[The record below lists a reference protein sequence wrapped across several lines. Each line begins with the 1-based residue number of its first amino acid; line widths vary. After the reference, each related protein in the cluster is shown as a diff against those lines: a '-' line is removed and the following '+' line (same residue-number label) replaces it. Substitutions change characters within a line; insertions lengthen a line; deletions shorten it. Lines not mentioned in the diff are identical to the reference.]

1 MLMNLTSLSRIHVGK
16 NDIICIRTH
25 NGYVFCYNSIW
36 FSVGSRI
43 TNSIVR
49 NYDSELIMTS
59 LEKFL
64 TMIGKRRIFCC
75 QKIKEDGN
83 LVGING
89 NIVEHDDKFLILKS
103 KDSLH
108 LINLDNVIEL
118 EYTPELE
125 IVVPEVG

>member
-1 MLMNLTSLSRIHVGK
+1 
-16 NDIICIRTH
+16 
-25 NGYVFCYNSIW
+25 
-36 FSVGSRI
+36 
-43 TNSIVR
+43 
-49 NYDSELIMTS
+49 MTS

-64 TMIGKRRIFCC
+64 TTIGKRRIFCC

-89 NIVEHDDKFLILKS
+89 SIVEYDDKFLILKS
-103 KDSLH
+103 KESLH